1 MEILLSLRDFLV
13 VDMNKEYKAPDITE
27 IEFSA
32 SDSVLEASPFNG
44 ASNDAY
50 DYEEFNWS

>member
-1 MEILLSLRDFLV
+1 M
-13 VDMNKEYKAPDITE
+13 MNMKQIHYTAPDVTE

-32 SDSVLEASPFNG
+32 SDSVLEGSFNG

-50 DYEEFNWS
+50 DYEQFDWS